1 MARHWLILLILRLK
15 TKIEKGEEKAASRG
29 KGLMQLVIYESRR
42 RYSAMKYARRMLAG
56 FYILI
61 SVFSFIS
68 LSGCLRGD
76 YRGGNRGYIRVDNRG
91 YNRGDRH
98 YYRDGRWYKHDSM
111 GHDIVVVAL
120 AIGAL
125 IDALPPRHTTV
136 VVEGNPYYHDDRYYY
151 RQYPNGGYVVVP
163 APVIVQPQSQSNR
176 DERGE
181 KGGKHNEENRGE
193 SH

>member
-1 MARHWLILLILRLK
+1 MY
-15 TKIEKGEEKAASRG
+15 KIISMKVEEGKEKAASRC
-29 KGLMQLVIYESRR
+29 KSLMQLVIDESRR
-42 RYSAMKYARRMLAG
+42 RYSAMKYARGMLAG

-76 YRGGNRGYIRVDNRG
+76 YRGGNRGYIRG
-91 YNRGDRH
+91 GNRGDDRGERH
-98 YYRDGRWYKHDSM
+98 YYRDGRWYRRGLS
-111 GHDIVVVAL
+111 GLDIVVSAL
-120 AIGAL
+120 AIGAF
-125 IDALPPRHTTV
+125 IDSLPPRHTTV
-136 VVEGNPYYHDDRYYY
+136 VVEGTPYYHDDRYYY
-151 RQYPNGGYVVVP
+151 RRASNGGYVVVP
-163 APVIVQPQSQSNR
+163 VPVIVQPQSQSNN